1 MKQLLDSGSSIGANL
16 EEAEGGQS
24 KPDFRSKVAI
34 SRKEAYE
41 SRFWLRL
48 LVHADKQLIPSA
60 SPLLQESTELI
71 AILTTIKKNSESNDN
86 RG

>member
-1 MKQLLDSGSSIGANL
+1 MVSRS
-16 EEAEGGQS
+16 
-24 KPDFRSKVAI
+24 PDFRSKVAI

-48 LVHADKQLIPSA
+48 LVHTDTRLIPTA
-60 SPLLQESTELI
+60 SPLLQESNELI
-71 AILTTIKKNSESNDN
+71 AILTTIKKNSETNDN